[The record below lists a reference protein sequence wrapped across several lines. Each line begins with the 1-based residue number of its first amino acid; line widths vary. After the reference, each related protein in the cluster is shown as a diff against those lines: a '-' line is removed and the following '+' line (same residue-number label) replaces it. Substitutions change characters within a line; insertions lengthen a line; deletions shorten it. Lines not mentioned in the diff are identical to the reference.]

1 MKIGFEFNTDQG
13 VATVVGETQDYLYS
27 VHLSPS
33 PKDGEQFD
41 GEITIITAFKDMPE
55 RLLGAFRFN
64 DVVEHAANSIDLIL
78 PNGHKLFSADE
89 CKKVDI
95 ETWKVLI
102 KKYRIAPT
110 ELVAPSDY
118 S

>member
-33 PKDGEQFD
+33 PKNGEQYD

-55 RLLGAFRFN
+55 QLLGAVRFN
-64 DVVEHAANSIDLIL
+64 DVVDHAANSCDLVL
-78 PNGHKLFSADE
+78 PTGRKLFSSDD
-89 CKKVDI
+89 CKQIDS

-102 KKYRIAPT
+102 KKYRVGPT

-118 S
+118 V